1 MAELARRE
9 DNLTASLL
17 TPASAADRELTE
29 AARARV
35 AGGLAANTGRAY
47 QRDWESFAVWCVTQG
62 RSALPATPETVTEYV
77 THLAVTPTRK
87 GTLPAPSTI
96 ERALACIQSRH
107 KKAGLPLNAEFARLA
122 LRDYRKERSSAG
134 HRTRKAPPAELTVL
148 RALVDATDPATLVGL
163 RDRVVLVLGF
173 ALMGRR
179 SELAALDIAD
189 LTVSDDGL
197 EVAIRQSK
205 TDQDAIGEVVPV
217 PYGSHPE
224 TCPVRIVRSWLA
236 SLESRGVTE
245 GPLLR
250 AIDRHGRLSGTPGA
264 TMRGTGRMSG
274 DGLNQIVRRAAKR
287 AGLKDAHT
295 YTAHSLRAGGAT
307 AAAKAGASVSAIAR
321 HGRWSDKSPVVHGY
335 IRAAD
340 KWRDNPMRG
349 VGL

>member
-1 MAELARRE
+1 MTELARP
-9 DNLTASLL
+9 DHDQTAALP
-17 TPASAADRELTE
+17 TPKRAADRELTE
-29 AARARV
+29 VARARV
-35 AGGLAANTGRAY
+35 AGGFATNTSRAY
-47 QRDWESFAVWCVTQG
+47 RRDWATFTAWCAAYG
-62 RSALPATPETVTEYV
+62 RSPLPATPETVAEYV
-77 THLAVTPTRK
+77 THLAATPTRT

-107 KKAGLPLNAEFARLA
+107 KKAGLVLNAEFARLA
-122 LRDYRKERSSAG
+122 LRDYRRERSSAG

-148 RALVDATDPATLVGL
+148 RALVDTTTPETLVGL

-189 LTVSDDGL
+189 LTATGDGL
-197 EVAIRQSK
+197 EIAIRRSK
-205 TDQDAIGEVVPV
+205 TDQDAVGEVVPL
-217 PYGSHPE
+217 PYGSHPQ
-224 TCPVRIVRSWLA
+224 TCPVRILRAWLA
-236 SLESRGVTE
+236 ALDEHGVTE

-250 AIDRHGRLSGTPGA
+250 AVDRHGRLSGTPGA

-274 DGLNQIVRRAAKR
+274 DGLNKIVRRAADK

-321 HGRWSDKSPVVHGY
+321 HGRWSEKSPVVHGY

-340 KWRDNPMRG
+340 KWRDNPMRD

>member
-1 MAELARRE
+1 M
-9 DNLTASLL
+9 

>member
-1 MAELARRE
+1 MTELVRLE
-9 DNLTASLL
+9 GEPT
-17 TPASAADRELTE
+17 TPLPIPANAADSELTD

-35 AGGLAANTGRAY
+35 AGGFAANTSRAY
-47 QRDWESFAVWCVTQG
+47 QRDWETFAAWCAAYG
-62 RSALPATPETVTEYV
+62 RRPLPATPDTVTEYV
-77 THLAVTPTRK
+77 THLAATPTRK

-107 KKAGLPLNAEFARLA
+107 KKAGLQLNAEFARLA
-122 LRDYRKERSSAG
+122 LRGYRKERSSAG
-134 HRTRKAPPAELTVL
+134 QRTRKAPPAELTVL
-148 RALVDATDPATLVGL
+148 RALVDTTDPAAPVGL

-189 LTVSDDGL
+189 LAITEDGL
-197 EVAIRQSK
+197 EVTIRRSK

-224 TCPVRIVRSWLA
+224 TCPVRVVRTWLA
-236 SLESRGVTE
+236 DLETHGVTD

-274 DGLNQIVRRAAKR
+274 DGLNQIVRRAAER

-321 HGRWSDKSPVVHGY
+321 HGRWSEKSPVVHGY
-335 IRAAD
+335 IRAVD